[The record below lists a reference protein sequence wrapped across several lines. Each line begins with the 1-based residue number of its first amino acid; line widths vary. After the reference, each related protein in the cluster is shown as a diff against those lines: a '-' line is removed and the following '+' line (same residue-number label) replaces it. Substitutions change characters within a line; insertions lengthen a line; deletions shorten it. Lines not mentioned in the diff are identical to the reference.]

1 MTCPGWQVLPGAK
14 QQTQHRPMKQY
25 LGTKQISARPMTRGE
40 YNSYRGWEMPANED
54 ATEAGYLVEYHD
66 GGQANHPDH
75 AGYISWS
82 PADVF
87 ERSYRLVDGLTFG
100 GAIEALK
107 AGKRVARKGWNGKGL
122 FVFMQVP
129 ALIPAD
135 VVPRMQSLPP
145 SVKDE
150 IYRRASESGAG
161 ALTYCNQLAL
171 VKPTNEVNGWAPSAA
186 DALAEDWE
194 VVG

>member
-1 MTCPGWQVLPGAK
+1 
-14 QQTQHRPMKQY
+14 MKQY

-40 YNSYRGWEMPANED
+40 YNSYRGWEMPANEG
-54 ATEAGYLVEYHD
+54 AAEAGYLVEYHD
-66 GGQANHPDH
+66 GGKANHPDH

-107 AGKRVARKGWNGKGL
+107 TGKRVTRKGWNGKGMFL
-122 FVFMQVP
+122 FLLPAGRVPKTAIHDP
-129 ALIPAD
+129 ALRAVIDEQVEGDTFEALPSI
-135 VVPRMQSLPP
+135 RMWTVNS
-145 SVKDE
+145 E
-150 IYRRASESGAG
+150 GRRAV
-161 ALTYCNQLAL
+161 LTGWLASQTDML
-171 VKPTNEVNGWAPSAA
+171 S
-186 DALAEDWE
+186 EDWE